1 MEGKLILEPSGQAFE
16 QKGVLNPAVIFKDGE
31 LLMFYRAIAND
42 DVSSIGFCRLVNN
55 EVVERWNTPIMRPEF
70 EYEKMGMEDPR
81 ITFLDGVYYMM
92 YTAYDGLNARVAYAV
107 STDLKSWQKKGLLTP
122 AVSYDEAEDIFKQ
135 SGVLDIR
142 YKFYERMYRGIH
154 GDAIMLWEKDMT
166 LFPKKN
172 SEGMMMLLHRVL
184 PGIQICYCQ
193 DLEQLN
199 ENYWRHYY
207 THLNDYLVMDPQLDF
222 ESACVGAGCPPLE
235 TEKGWLLIYHAV
247 SYSETRGKVYR
258 AGAVLLDRNN
268 PQTVLGKLN
277 QPLFEPE
284 ANYEIKGNVDNVVF
298 PTGAYVEK
306 GILYIYYGCADKN
319 IGVKWMSLEELLS
332 RFV

>member
-154 GDAIMLWEKDMT
+154 GAAQ
-166 LFPKKN
+166 
-172 SEGMMMLLHRVL
+172 R
-184 PGIQICYCQ
+184 
-193 DLEQLN
+193 
-199 ENYWRHYY
+199 
-207 THLNDYLVMDPQLDF
+207 
-222 ESACVGAGCPPLE
+222 
-235 TEKGWLLIYHAV
+235 
-247 SYSETRGKVYR
+247 
-258 AGAVLLDRNN
+258 
-268 PQTVLGKLN
+268 
-277 QPLFEPE
+277 
-284 ANYEIKGNVDNVVF
+284 
-298 PTGAYVEK
+298 
-306 GILYIYYGCADKN
+306 
-319 IGVKWMSLEELLS
+319 
-332 RFV
+332 